1 MKHDFHNPAGLTP
14 EQVGEGYRLL
24 LKSEVKLY
32 LEDNEMQYWKGTSWS
47 GKNCCGDNFNLTY
60 RVPLSTWPLPEE
72 PQWTPWNGGE
82 CPVKLKHSE
91 VVEVKYR
98 NMYLTKLQYPELQPW
113 MHFGCEGD
121 IIAYRVINHQSI
133 NQSKPVQPKLTAACA
148 VERIDLNAFEFDDMP
163 FPGRTL
169 GRENK
174 YSKTLKDMPVNKRLK
189 VPIGD
194 AAVVKHGMSRVL
206 KATRPGHILRAID
219 DCGDGM
225 GGVWWLE
232 GQRPVK
238 KADAFDIVRKK

>member
-1 MKHDFHNPAGLTP
+1 M
-14 EQVGEGYRLL
+14 
-24 LKSEVKLY
+24 SEVKTTFAAHGNPWAQLIKD
-32 LEDNEMQYWKGTSWS
+32 EPMQRPKMQKQAKQQVKPAAT
-47 GKNCCGDNFNLTY
+47 KA
-60 RVPLSTWPLPEE
+60 
-72 PQWTPWNGGE
+72 Q
-82 CPVKLKHSE
+82 PV
-91 VVEVKYR
+91 VK
-98 NMYLTKLQYPELQPW
+98 PAP
-113 MHFGCEGD
+113 
-121 IIAYRVINHQSI
+121 
-133 NQSKPVQPKLTAACA
+133 PVQPKLTAACA

-225 GGVWWLE
+225 GGVWLLKDE
-232 GQRPVK
+232 K
-238 KADAFDIVRKK
+238 

>member
-1 MKHDFHNPAGLTP
+1 MTEVKTTFAAHGNPWAQLIKPEPTQKPKMQKQAKQLAKAAATKAQPAIKSAVNKQTP
-14 EQVGEGYRLL
+14 ESVANDGWIEWG
-24 LKSEVKLY
+24 
-32 LEDNEMQYWKGTSWS
+32 
-47 GKNCCGDNFNLTY
+47 
-60 RVPLSTWPLPEE
+60 
-72 PQWTPWNGGE
+72 GGE
-82 CPVKLKHSE
+82 CPVSPGIK
-91 VVEVKYR
+91 VEVMHRIGSVSHGESLRDSGMLSSHWCYDKNNPHKY
-98 NMYLTKLQYPELQPW
+98 
-113 MHFGCEGD
+113 D
-121 IIAYRVINHQSI
+121 ITAYRVFNQQSV
-133 NQSKPVQPKLTAACA
+133 NQSKPAQPKLTSACA

-225 GGVWWLE
+225 GGVWLLKDE
-232 GQRPVK
+232 VK
-238 KADAFDIVRKK
+238 K

>member
-1 MKHDFHNPAGLTP
+1 MTEQSKTVTENVKTTFAPSGNPWGQLMKPESKVMKPTPAPKPTPKPKMQKQTKQPVKPAAPKAPQVVNPAL
-14 EQVGEGYRLL
+14 
-24 LKSEVKLY
+24 
-32 LEDNEMQYWKGTSWS
+32 
-47 GKNCCGDNFNLTY
+47 
-60 RVPLSTWPLPEE
+60 
-72 PQWTPWNGGE
+72 
-82 CPVKLKHSE
+82 
-91 VVEVKYR
+91 
-98 NMYLTKLQYPELQPW
+98 
-113 MHFGCEGD
+113 
-121 IIAYRVINHQSI
+121 
-133 NQSKPVQPKLTAACA
+133 PVQPKLTAACA

-225 GGVWWLE
+225 GGVWLLKDE
-232 GQRPVK
+232 R
-238 KADAFDIVRKK
+238 